1 MTPDLPESSER
12 EGRTMTAAAL
22 TEPTAEIESGTGLA
36 QPTDDQVAIAIVRA
50 RRALA
55 ASRSMREWQALP
67 WCTRMW
73 EWLRP

>member
-1 MTPDLPESSER
+1 VTPGLPKSSES
-12 EGRTMTAAAL
+12 EGRSMTSAAIARPEADVES
-22 TEPTAEIESGTGLA
+22 TEVLA
-36 QPTDDQVAIAIVRA
+36 QPTDLQLATAIASA

-55 ASRSMREWQALP
+55 ASRSIREWQALP

>member
-1 MTPDLPESSER
+1 MTPDLPKSSER
-12 EGRTMTAAAL
+12 EGRAMTAAAL
-22 TEPTAEIESGTGLA
+22 TGPTAEIESGTGLA
-36 QPTDDQVAIAIVRA
+36 QPTDIQLALAIARA

-55 ASRSMREWQALP
+55 ASRSIQEWQALP

>member
-1 MTPDLPESSER
+1 
-12 EGRTMTAAAL
+12 MTAAAL
-22 TEPTAEIESGTGLA
+22 TEPTAEIETGTGLA
-36 QPTDDQVAIAIVRA
+36 QPTEFQITLAIAHA

-55 ASRSMREWQALP
+55 ASRSIREWQALP